1 MSVIT
6 RVIKFIRVGVGIS
19 NTDVEYAESTSQ
31 TTAPTEGWQTTAP
44 KWRKGYYI
52 WSRTHIYY
60 TDGNEKVSTPMCL
73 SVARSIDRIEECYY
87 SSTSSTAITGGA
99 WTKGKSPAW
108 VNGRYI
114 WTKSII
120 YYSDGTSAETTPV
133 CCTGG
138 QGPQGP
144 QGEPGENGKDGKDGT
159 SISIT
164 GEASAI
170 YDNCA
175 ALQAALDSNPT
186 CFIPGD
192 YPVLLNTS
200 SDASSLKGQHG
211 SGCNSPTVVSL
222 SVQTGNVLYYNLQA
236 SEKGECYIYNG
247 DIYNNTGATWYK
259 LGKIQGPQGEP
270 GTPGKDGTDAVQ
282 YYYHIAWCNTPDNSD
297 NSFSTS
303 CSDGDQYAY
312 MGTCYNTTKQDPEDF
327 SAYEWNKVKGADGA
341 AGKDAINIQ
350 ISMPTIVHKK
360 SQFAGTYAIDV
371 RAYKAGVELACSVS
385 VEVPTNY
392 ASSVKASV
400 INNDKGKRVIVVIAA
415 NIDVNT
421 NLALS
426 VKVENV
432 TYKYTIPVKT
442 IADGED
448 GKRGEVGATLRGPQS
463 WANCGNGYSFE
474 CGASGEEWKD
484 VVFYKSGFYSCIK
497 SHIKSAN
504 NYPGSDEDTNNGYWR
519 LGSPIEMV
527 LANIILTQYQLVDN
541 LGVKVIEMRD
551 EQDNIVFLAKD
562 GDVIC
567 NKGTFDGIKVTG
579 DSEFSGTMK
588 AVSGSFK
595 SLNCVD
601 DKGKVVG
608 NITFGSDGRMWF
620 DGDMYSQGYR
630 SDKKRSNRFYTSDV
644 FCRGMFGHRGK
655 TMAVVKGTYMYVY
668 SKGADQPGVYVSLK
682 TGTTSNNKTFYY
694 IPLYGPSNT
703 DDLSGMPIDVVVFNT
718 SSDYYYAFSGMDNGK
733 EWRVI
738 NGNDRQRVHFCD
750 IGGWHELV
758 GGASVNCVYVNPE
771 WLNPIPD
778 KADIARG
785 VFWTG
790 EKDLNW

>member
-6 RVIKFIRVGVGIS
+6 RLIKFLRVGVGIS
-19 NTDVEYAESTSQ
+19 NTDLEYAESTSQ
-31 TTAPTEGWQTTAP
+31 TTAPIEGWQTTAP
-44 KWRKGYYI
+44 KWRKDYYI

-99 WTKGKSPAW
+99 WAKGKSPAW

-144 QGEPGENGKDGKDGT
+144 PGKPGENGKDGKDGT

-247 DIYNNTGATWYK
+247 DIYNNTGSRWHK

-270 GTPGKDGTDAVQ
+270 GTPGKDGVDAVQ

-312 MGTCYNTTKQDPEDF
+312 MGTCNNTTKEDPEDF
-327 SAYEWNKVKGADGA
+327 SAYEWNKVKGAEGA

-350 ISMPTIVHKK
+350 LSMLSIVHKK
-360 SQFAGTYAIDV
+360 SQFVGSYSIDV
-371 RAYKAGVELACSVS
+371 QAFRAGKEIRCGCSC
-385 VEVPTNY
+385 Y
-392 ASSVKASV
+392 ASSDTTTGISIRGVKYKMGRRFLITIEKNAIV
-400 INNDKGKRVIVVIAA
+400 NDTLVVEVSA
-415 NIDVNT
+415 DKT
-421 NLALS
+421 NFIY
-426 VKVENV
+426 KIPFRTVE
-432 TYKYTIPVKT
+432 
-442 IADGED
+442 DGEP
-448 GKRGEVGATLRGPQS
+448 GAKGEVGATLRGPQS
-463 WANCGNGYSFE
+463 WENCGNGYNFE
-474 CGASGEEWKD
+474 SGASGEEWKD
-484 VVFYKSGFYSCIK
+484 VVIYNSGFYSCIK
-497 SHIKSAN
+497 SHIKSETN
-504 NYPGSDEDTNNGYWR
+504 FPGSDEDKNNHYWR

-527 LANIILTQYQLVDN
+527 IAKIILTQYQLVDN
-541 LGVKVIEMRD
+541 LGVKVIEMKD
-551 EQDNIVFLAKD
+551 ENDKIMFLAKD
-562 GDVIC
+562 GKVIC
-567 NKGTFDGIKVTG
+567 NGGIFQNI
-579 DSEFSGTMK
+579 S
-588 AVSGSFK
+588 VSGDISVGRLRYNENTVTDGTSVINGSFIRGGGTYV
-595 SLNCVD
+595 LPHL
-601 DKGKVVG
+601 
-608 NITFGSDGRMWF
+608 SDGEFMR
-620 DGDMYSQGYR
+620 
-630 SDKKRSNRFYTSDV
+630 
-644 FCRGMFGHRGK
+644 
-655 TMAVVKGTYMYVY
+655 
-668 SKGADQPGVYVSLK
+668 
-682 TGTTSNNKTFYY
+682 
-694 IPLYGPSNT
+694 I
-703 DDLSGMPIDVVVFNT
+703 VVFNPIITRSTPLATLKGEQEMDAFMAAGSSFFLNREATIGVYGWCELIGT
-718 SSDYYYAFSGMDNGK
+718 SQNGHTI
-733 EWRVI
+733 WVY
-738 NGNDRQRVHFCD
+738 
-750 IGGWHELV
+750 
-758 GGASVNCVYVNPE
+758 SVVENKQN
-771 WLNPIPD
+771 
-778 KADIARG
+778 
-785 VFWTG
+785 
-790 EKDLNW
+790 

>member
-6 RVIKFIRVGVGIS
+6 RVIKFLRVGVGIS
-19 NTDVEYAESTSQ
+19 NTDLEYAESTSQ
-31 TTAPTEGWQTTAP
+31 TTAPIEGWQTTAP

-99 WTKGKSPAW
+99 WAKGKSPAW
-108 VNGRYI
+108 VSGRFI

-120 YYSDGTSAETTPV
+120 YFTDGTSTETTPI

-138 QGPQGP
+138 QGPQGK
-144 QGEPGENGKDGKDGT
+144 PGENGKD
-159 SISIT
+159 
-164 GEASAI
+164 
-170 YDNCA
+170 
-175 ALQAALDSNPT
+175 
-186 CFIPGD
+186 
-192 YPVLLNTS
+192 
-200 SDASSLKGQHG
+200 
-211 SGCNSPTVVSL
+211 
-222 SVQTGNVLYYNLQA
+222 
-236 SEKGECYIYNG
+236 
-247 DIYNNTGATWYK
+247 
-259 LGKIQGPQGEP
+259 
-270 GTPGKDGTDAVQ
+270 
-282 YYYHIAWCNTPDNSD
+282 
-297 NSFSTS
+297 
-303 CSDGDQYAY
+303 
-312 MGTCYNTTKQDPEDF
+312 
-327 SAYEWNKVKGADGA
+327 GADGA

-350 ISMPTIVHKK
+350 ISMPAIVHKK
-360 SQFAGTYAIDV
+360 SPFAGTYAVDV
-371 RAYKAGVELACSVS
+371 RAYKAGVELASSVKVS
-385 VEVPTNY
+385 VPSNY

-400 INNDKGKRVIVVIAA
+400 INNDRGKRVIVVIGA

-421 NLALS
+421 NLALA
-426 VKVENV
+426 VKVEDV
-432 TYKYTIPVKT
+432 TYEYTIPVKT
-442 IADGED
+442 IADGEE
-448 GKRGEVGATLRGPQS
+448 GKRGETGATLRGPQS
-463 WANCGNGYSFE
+463 WANCGNGYNFE

-541 LGVKVIEMRD
+541 LGVKVIEMKD

-630 SDKKRSNRFYTSDV
+630 SDKKRNNRFYTSDV
-644 FCRGMFGHRGK
+644 FCRGMFGHREK

-668 SKGADQPGVYVSLK
+668 SKGTDQPGVYVSLK

-718 SSDYYYAFSGMDNGK
+718 PSDYYYAFSGMGNGK

-738 NGNDRQRVHFCD
+738 NGNDRQTVHFCD

>member
-6 RVIKFIRVGVGIS
+6 RLIKFLRVGVGIS
-19 NTDVEYAESTSQ
+19 NTDLEYAESTSQ
-31 TTAPTEGWQTTAP
+31 TTAPTDGWQTTAP

-99 WTKGKSPAW
+99 WAKGKSPAW

-144 QGEPGENGKDGKDGT
+144 PGKPGENGKDGKDGT

-247 DIYNNTGATWYK
+247 DIYNNTGSRWHK

-270 GTPGKDGTDAVQ
+270 GTPGKDGVDAVQ

-312 MGTCYNTTKQDPEDF
+312 MGTCNNTTKEDPEDF
-327 SAYEWNKVKGADGA
+327 SAYEWNKVKGAEGA

-350 ISMPTIVHKK
+350 LSMLSIVHKK
-360 SQFAGTYAIDV
+360 SQFVGSYSIDV
-371 RAYKAGVELACSVS
+371 QAFRAGKEIKCGCSC
-385 VEVPTNY
+385 Y
-392 ASSVKASV
+392 ASSDTTTGISIRGVKYKMGRRFLITIEKNAIV
-400 INNDKGKRVIVVIAA
+400 NDTLVVEVSA
-415 NIDVNT
+415 DKT
-421 NLALS
+421 NFIY
-426 VKVENV
+426 KIPFRTVE
-432 TYKYTIPVKT
+432 
-442 IADGED
+442 DGEP
-448 GKRGEVGATLRGPQS
+448 GAKGEVGATLRGPQS
-463 WANCGNGYSFE
+463 WENCGNGYSFE
-474 CGASGEEWKD
+474 SGASGEEWKD
-484 VVFYKSGFYSCIK
+484 VVIYNSGFYSCIK
-497 SHIKSAN
+497 SHIKSETN
-504 NYPGSDEDTNNGYWR
+504 FPGSDEDKNNHYWR

-527 LANIILTQYQLVDN
+527 IAKIILTQYQLVDN
-541 LGVKVIEMRD
+541 LGVKVIEMKD
-551 EQDNIVFLAKD
+551 ENDKIMFLAKD
-562 GDVIC
+562 GKVIC
-567 NKGTFDGIKVTG
+567 NGGIFQNI
-579 DSEFSGTMK
+579 S
-588 AVSGSFK
+588 VSGDISVGRLRYNENTVNDGTSVINGSFIRGGGTYV
-595 SLNCVD
+595 LPHL
-601 DKGKVVG
+601 
-608 NITFGSDGRMWF
+608 SDGEFMR
-620 DGDMYSQGYR
+620 
-630 SDKKRSNRFYTSDV
+630 
-644 FCRGMFGHRGK
+644 
-655 TMAVVKGTYMYVY
+655 
-668 SKGADQPGVYVSLK
+668 
-682 TGTTSNNKTFYY
+682 
-694 IPLYGPSNT
+694 I
-703 DDLSGMPIDVVVFNT
+703 VVFNPIITRSTPLATLKGEQEMDAFMAAGSSFFLNREATIGVYGWCELIGT
-718 SSDYYYAFSGMDNGK
+718 SQNGHTI
-733 EWRVI
+733 WVY
-738 NGNDRQRVHFCD
+738 
-750 IGGWHELV
+750 
-758 GGASVNCVYVNPE
+758 SVVENKQN
-771 WLNPIPD
+771 
-778 KADIARG
+778 
-785 VFWTG
+785 
-790 EKDLNW
+790 

>member
-6 RVIKFIRVGVGIS
+6 RLIKFLQVGVGIS
-19 NTDVEYAESTSQ
+19 NTDLEYAESTSQ

-87 SSTSSTAITGGA
+87 SSTSSTAITGGSWA
-99 WTKGKSPAW
+99 KGKSPAW
-108 VNGRYI
+108 VNGRFI

-144 QGEPGENGKDGKDGT
+144 PGKPGENGKDGKDGT

-186 CFIPGD
+186 CFIPGG

-247 DIYNNTGATWYK
+247 DIYNNTGSRWHK
-259 LGKIQGPQGEP
+259 LGKIQGPQGKP
-270 GTPGKDGTDAVQ
+270 GTPGKDGVDAVQ

-312 MGTCYNTTKQDPEDF
+312 MGTCNNTTKEDPEDF

-350 ISMPTIVHKK
+350 ISMPAIVHKK
-360 SQFAGTYAIDV
+360 SPFAGTYAVDV
-371 RAYKAGVELACSVS
+371 RAYKAGVELACSVRVS
-385 VEVPTNY
+385 VPSNY

-400 INNDKGKRVIVVIAA
+400 INNDRGKRVIVVIGA

-421 NLALS
+421 NLALA

-432 TYKYTIPVKT
+432 TYEYTIPVKT

-448 GKRGEVGATLRGPQS
+448 GKRGETGATLRGPQS
-463 WANCGNGYSFE
+463 WDNCGIGYDFQ

-484 VVFYKSGFYSCIK
+484 VVIYNSGYYSCIK
-497 SHIKSAN
+497 SHIKSETN
-504 NYPGSDEDTNNGYWR
+504 FPGSDEDQNNHYWR

-527 LANIILTQYQLVDN
+527 IAKIILTQYQLVDN
-541 LGVKVIEMRD
+541 LGVKVIEMKD
-551 EQDNIVFLAKD
+551 ENDNIMFLAKD
-562 GDVIC
+562 GKVIC
-567 NKGTFDGIKVTG
+567 NGGIFQNI
-579 DSEFSGTMK
+579 S
-588 AVSGSFK
+588 VSGDISVGRLRYNENTVTDGTSVINGSFIRGGGTYV
-595 SLNCVD
+595 LPHL
-601 DKGKVVG
+601 
-608 NITFGSDGRMWF
+608 SDGEFMR
-620 DGDMYSQGYR
+620 
-630 SDKKRSNRFYTSDV
+630 
-644 FCRGMFGHRGK
+644 
-655 TMAVVKGTYMYVY
+655 
-668 SKGADQPGVYVSLK
+668 
-682 TGTTSNNKTFYY
+682 
-694 IPLYGPSNT
+694 I
-703 DDLSGMPIDVVVFNT
+703 VVFNPIITRSTPLATLKGEQEMDAFMAAGSSFFLNREATIGVYGWCELIGT
-718 SSDYYYAFSGMDNGK
+718 SQNGHTI
-733 EWRVI
+733 WVY
-738 NGNDRQRVHFCD
+738 
-750 IGGWHELV
+750 
-758 GGASVNCVYVNPE
+758 SVVENKQN
-771 WLNPIPD
+771 
-778 KADIARG
+778 
-785 VFWTG
+785 
-790 EKDLNW
+790 

>member
-1 MSVIT
+1 MI
-6 RVIKFIRVGVGIS
+6 RFLRVGVGIS
-19 NTDVEYAESTSQ
+19 NADLEYAESTSQ

-87 SSTSSTAITGGA
+87 SSTSSTAITGGS
-99 WTKGKSPAW
+99 WVKGKSPAW
-108 VNGRYI
+108 VNGRFI

-144 QGEPGENGKDGKDGT
+144 QGKPGENGKDGKDGT

-247 DIYNNTGATWYK
+247 DIYYNTGDTWYK

-270 GTPGKDGTDAVQ
+270 GTPGKDGADAVQ

-303 CSDGDQYAY
+303 CSDVDQYAY
-312 MGTCYNTTKQDPEDF
+312 MGTCNNTTKEDPEDF
-327 SAYEWNKVKGADGA
+327 SAYEWVKVKGADGA

-350 ISMPTIVHKK
+350 LSVLSIVHKK
-360 SQFAGTYAIDV
+360 SQFVGSYSIDV
-371 RAYKAGVELACSVS
+371 QAFRAGEEITCGCGC
-385 VEVPTNY
+385 Y
-392 ASSVKASV
+392 ASSDTTTGISIRGVKYKMGRRILITIEKNAIV
-400 INNDKGKRVIVVIAA
+400 NDTLVVEVSA
-415 NIDVNT
+415 DKT
-421 NLALS
+421 NFIY
-426 VKVENV
+426 KIPFRTVE
-432 TYKYTIPVKT
+432 
-442 IADGED
+442 DGEP
-448 GKRGEVGATLRGPQS
+448 GAKGEVGATLRGPQS
-463 WANCGNGYSFE
+463 WDNCGIGYDFQ

-484 VVFYKSGFYSCIK
+484 VVIYNSGFYSCIK
-497 SHIKSAN
+497 SHIKSETN
-504 NYPGSDEDTNNGYWR
+504 FPGSKEDQNNHYWR

-527 LANIILTQYQLVDN
+527 IAKIILTQYQLVDN
-541 LGVKVIEMRD
+541 LGVKVIEMKD
-551 EQDNIVFLAKD
+551 ENGNIMFKAKD
-562 GDVIC
+562 GKVIC
-567 NKGTFDGIKVTG
+567 NGGIFQNI
-579 DSEFSGTMK
+579 S
-588 AVSGSFK
+588 VSGDISVGRLRYNENTVTDGTSVINGSF
-595 SLNCVD
+595 
-601 DKGKVVG
+601 
-608 NITFGSDGRMWF
+608 I
-620 DGDMYSQGYR
+620 
-630 SDKKRSNRFYTSDV
+630 
-644 FCRGMFGHRGK
+644 RG
-655 TMAVVKGTYMYVY
+655 AGTYVL
-668 SKGADQPGVYVSLK
+668 PHL
-682 TGTTSNNKTFYY
+682 
-694 IPLYGPSNT
+694 
-703 DDLSGMPIDVVVFNT
+703 IDGEFMRIVVFNPVITLSTPPSVLKGEQEMDAFMAAGGSFFLNRETTIEVYGWCELIGT
-718 SSDYYYAFSGMDNGK
+718 SQNGHTI
-733 EWRVI
+733 W
-738 NGNDRQRVHFCD
+738 
-750 IGGWHELV
+750 
-758 GGASVNCVYVNPE
+758 VYSNVEN
-771 WLNPIPD
+771 NQ
-778 KADIARG
+778 
-785 VFWTG
+785 
-790 EKDLNW
+790 N